1 MKSTLLAARLR
12 GIFGADGEAQLE
24 RLLSEAAPSHPVLV
38 DGVRR
43 LQGVAD
49 GLLAQFALVQ
59 RVQTELSGDAFADWN
74 LSTGRIDSGK
84 HWKSLLGYAD
94 ADLADTLEAWRSLV
108 VSEDLQ
114 RLDAALAA
122 HVEGQTASFQAEC
135 RLRTRQGDW
144 TWLLVKGAVVAR
156 DVAGAAARVLV
167 LQRDIS
173 AFRKSESDALAAK
186 AAAEAASRSRSAFLA
201 NMSHEIRTPM
211 NGILGMTELALDT
224 QLDAEQRHYLR
235 TVKSSAES
243 LLAIV
248 NDILDFSKVEA
259 GKLSIEQISFN
270 LAQVVFESVRVQA
283 ISAQRKGIEVLVSLG
298 ENLPSRVI
306 GDPTRLRQVIVNL
319 VANAVKFTEHGE
331 IEVCVELESSTD
343 AGVTLRLQVRD
354 SGIGIPV
361 HRQQAI
367 FDAFSQADDST
378 TRKYGGT
385 GLGLAICSHLVELMG
400 GRIWVESA
408 EGQGASFQFTV
419 RVGQDDGRKDVVWPP
434 RLASK
439 RVLLLTAHQRL
450 ATQLA
455 GGLQATGAEVRHLA
469 DALEA
474 RVLLEKSRASGFAF
488 DLVVVDGN
496 MPPPGGAEL
505 VEFLAASSSGA
516 IGVANVM
523 MLLDGEQQRTLL
535 PRLRELGVGAHLV
548 KPVAPEDIFAAL
560 RLVFGS
566 EVDSGLML
574 DPFDVEAQRS
584 QSGGARIRA
593 LLVEDNP
600 VNQELAERLLSK
612 RGLAIT
618 LANDGAEAVD
628 LFEQYQFDIVFM
640 DMQMP
645 VMDGLEATE
654 SIRSREMRRSWVVS
668 EEFRPVYI
676 VAMTA
681 NAMPGDRD
689 LCLRA
694 GMDDYIAKPI
704 RPQELDAV
712 MVRFMEY
719 RGGDSEESL
728 AVRSAALTSSMET
741 NLDLAAAVEDLGE
754 LGLLLTMAK
763 MLLGEWGQHVGRVQ
777 ESLGQRD
784 AAALSIDAHT
794 LKSLLAIFHAD
805 KARRLALK
813 LEEAAKAEDVVGWPL
828 VQRRAE
834 ELLIAL
840 DQLKPE
846 MERFV
851 QNERIS

>member
-1 MKSTLLAARLR
+1 
-12 GIFGADGEAQLE
+12 
-24 RLLSEAAPSHPVLV
+24 
-38 DGVRR
+38 
-43 LQGVAD
+43 
-49 GLLAQFALVQ
+49 
-59 RVQTELSGDAFADWN
+59 
-74 LSTGRIDSGK
+74 
-84 HWKSLLGYAD
+84 
-94 ADLADTLEAWRSLV
+94 
-108 VSEDLQ
+108 
-114 RLDAALAA
+114 
-122 HVEGQTASFQAEC
+122 
-135 RLRTRQGDW
+135 
-144 TWLLVKGAVVAR
+144 
-156 DVAGAAARVLV
+156 
-167 LQRDIS
+167 
-173 AFRKSESDALAAK
+173 
-186 AAAEAASRSRSAFLA
+186 
-201 NMSHEIRTPM
+201 
-211 NGILGMTELALDT
+211 
-224 QLDAEQRHYLR
+224 
-235 TVKSSAES
+235 
-243 LLAIV
+243 
-248 NDILDFSKVEA
+248 
-259 GKLSIEQISFN
+259 
-270 LAQVVFESVRVQA
+270 
-283 ISAQRKGIEVLVSLG
+283 
-298 ENLPSRVI
+298 
-306 GDPTRLRQVIVNL
+306 
-319 VANAVKFTEHGE
+319 
-331 IEVCVELESSTD
+331 
-343 AGVTLRLQVRD
+343 
-354 SGIGIPV
+354 
-361 HRQQAI
+361 
-367 FDAFSQADDST
+367 
-378 TRKYGGT
+378 
-385 GLGLAICSHLVELMG
+385 
-400 GRIWVESA
+400 
-408 EGQGASFQFTV
+408 
-419 RVGQDDGRKDVVWPP
+419 
-434 RLASK
+434 
-439 RVLLLTAHQRL
+439 
-450 ATQLA
+450 
-455 GGLQATGAEVRHLA
+455 
-469 DALEA
+469 
-474 RVLLEKSRASGFAF
+474 
-488 DLVVVDGN
+488 
-496 MPPPGGAEL
+496 
-505 VEFLAASSSGA
+505 
-516 IGVANVM
+516 M

>member
-12 GIFGADGEAQLE
+12 GIFGVDGEAQLE

-419 RVGQDDGRKDVVWPP
+419 RVGRDDGREGVVWPP